1 MKLII
6 TRHRRWQA
14 LRSPQGWFFLSLTAV
29 CLMISVVIFLALL
42 GQIGRPFPGFRL
54 EPTLT
59 ISAVN
64 DPSWAGP
71 KAGLVTYDRILAV
84 NGKPVLSPA
93 EFQHILNQTRP
104 GTALHYTIQ
113 SRGSITSKEM
123 EIPVR
128 PFTFNDFIRSFLT
141 LFLIGLGH
149 IAVGLAAYLINPV
162 NPIAKA
168 HLLMTLA
175 IGMVSITGNDF
186 DTVMLLPRACLVSI
200 ALTGATCLHV
210 GLLFPKPKAVVL
222 RHPRLLWIPYLIS
235 FVILGIWQYAFRP
248 LGYAGYQAQG
258 LESLFELN
266 FVMYDLALSWSLIVG
281 FMGLIAMIVHAWRT
295 ADSAL
300 SRNQAK
306 VALFGAA
313 VAYLPMPLLW
323 LIPDQLLQLHLD
335 SNGALATLCWMAFI
349 VFPLSIAYA
358 IVRHKMFDIDF
369 VIKQSMTY
377 TSLLVLLGSAYVLL
391 ATGLQQLLQPVMAN
405 YGDLTAYMLTTA
417 AIVLVFE
424 PVKNITRG
432 LIDRRFFRTQY
443 NFREALS
450 DFVETARATIDRQEL
465 TDKLAEILD
474 KTIHPKHMILFLKN
488 PLNNHLKLAYSQGMD
503 LDLQDEIALDNPS
516 LMAVLGVGKKSAT
529 QRLTNILNW
538 GSTSRNPL
546 PILMAKR
553 VSAQLPE
560 LSQVEQMSEGL
571 TIPLLVKS
579 REGHDALKD
588 EVIGLISLGEKR
600 SETDYTI
607 EDRQLLQ
614 NIAQQLALTLHSAQ
628 LADEV
633 AEKMAIKQT
642 LLRARL
648 IQKSMLPAT
657 EMQLSGFEVTGFSE
671 SADETGGDYYDWYDL
686 GHGQF
691 IVGVGDVTGHGID
704 SALIVAMAKSCLYN
718 QVQASPAADA
728 VMAALNRTINNVDA
742 RRAKGQSPR
751 LMTFIYSV
759 FNQNDMTCTMA
770 SAGHWFPYLYRA
782 DELNAFG
789 EFKGTFPL
797 GRRPADKF
805 TCQTYTV
812 HLQKG
817 DVLLYFTDGLHEAV
831 NSRGEEFGME
841 QVETLL
847 KRYGD
852 LPAAA
857 IRDRIRQE
865 WEHFRGEAS
874 MVDDMT
880 LVVVRAC

>member
-1 MKLII
+1 MEQTI
-6 TRHRRWQA
+6 TRRKRWHA
-14 LRSPQGWFFLSLTAV
+14 LRAPQGIFFLSLTAV
-29 CLMISVVIFLALL
+29 CLMITVVIFLALI
-42 GQIGRPFPGFRL
+42 GQIGRPFAGFRL

-64 DPSWAGP
+64 DPSWEGP
-71 KAGLVTYDRILAV
+71 QKGLVTYDRILAI
-84 NGKPVLSPA
+84 NGKAVHSPA
-93 EFQHILNQTRP
+93 EFTQQLSLAPP
-104 GTALHYTIQ
+104 GTSLRYTVQ
-113 SRGSITSKEM
+113 SRGSPKSREV
-123 EIPVR
+123 EIPVH
-128 PFTFNDFIRSFLT
+128 PFTTNDFIRSFLT
-141 LFLIGLGH
+141 MFLIGLGH
-149 IAVGLAAYLINPV
+149 IVVGLVAYLINPI

-200 ALTGATCLHV
+200 SLTGAACLHL
-210 GLLFPKPKAVVL
+210 GLIFPKPKRIVL
-222 RHPRLLWIPYLIS
+222 RHPRLIWIPYILS
-235 FVILGIWQYAFRP
+235 FMILAIWQYAFRP

-258 LESLFELN
+258 MAELFELN

-281 FMGLIAMIVHAWRT
+281 FMGLIGMIIHSWKT

-313 VAYLPMPLLW
+313 VAYLPMPLFW

-369 VIKQSMTY
+369 VIKQSVTY
-377 TSLLVLLGSAYVLL
+377 SSLLVLLGSAYVLL

-405 YGDLTAYMLTTA
+405 YGELTAYMITTA
-417 AIVLVFE
+417 AIVSVFE
-424 PVKNITRG
+424 PVKNMTRRV
-432 LIDRRFFRTQY
+432 IDRRFFRAHY
-443 NFREALS
+443 DFREALS

-465 TDKLAEILD
+465 TTKLVDILD
-474 KTIHPKHMILFLKN
+474 KTIYPKHMVLFLKN
-488 PLNNHLKLAYSQGMD
+488 PVNNYLKLAYSHGLDM
-503 LDLQDEIALDNPS
+503 DLQDEIALDNPG
-516 LMAVLGVGKKSAT
+516 LMTALGVGKKSAT

-538 GSTSRNPL
+538 GSTNRNPL

-560 LSQVEQMSEGL
+560 LGQVEQMSEGL

-579 REGHDALKD
+579 REGNHALKD

-614 NIAQQLALTLHSAQ
+614 SIAQQLALTLHSAQ

-633 AEKMAIKQT
+633 AEKVAIKET

-657 EMQLSGFEVTGFSE
+657 EMHLEHFEVTGYSE

-686 GHGQF
+686 ENGQF

-718 QVQASPAADA
+718 QVQTNPTAPE
-728 VMAALNRTINNVDA
+728 VMAALNRTINNIDA
-742 RRAKGQSPR
+742 RRSRGQAPR
-751 LMTFIYSV
+751 LMTFIYSM
-759 FNQNDMTCTMA
+759 FDQTSMTCTMA

-782 DELNAFG
+782 DELIPFSD
-789 EFKGTFPL
+789 FKGTFPL

-805 TCQTYTV
+805 TCQTYSV
-812 HLQKG
+812 SLQKG
-817 DVLLYFTDGLHEAV
+817 DVLLYFTDGLHEAT
-831 NSRGEEFGME
+831 NPAGEEFGME
-841 QVETLL
+841 QVEAML

-857 IRDRIRQE
+857 IRDRFKNE
-865 WEHFRGEAS
+865 WEQFRGEEPMA
-874 MVDDMT
+874 DDMT